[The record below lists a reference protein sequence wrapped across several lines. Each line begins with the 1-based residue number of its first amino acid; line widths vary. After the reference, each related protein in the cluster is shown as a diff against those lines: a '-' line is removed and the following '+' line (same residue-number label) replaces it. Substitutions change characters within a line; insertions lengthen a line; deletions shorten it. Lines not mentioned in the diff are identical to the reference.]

1 MQRLKAVVWELNQR
15 NNITE
20 TLLKTL
26 NLESFDIHQ
35 RNLQLDLINRRAVFR
50 IVYGYWNYFNL
61 ISKLLISY

>member
-20 TLLKTL
+20 TLLKIL

-35 RNLQLDLINRRAVFR
+35 RNLQLDLINWRAVFR

>member
-20 TLLKTL
+20 TLLKIL